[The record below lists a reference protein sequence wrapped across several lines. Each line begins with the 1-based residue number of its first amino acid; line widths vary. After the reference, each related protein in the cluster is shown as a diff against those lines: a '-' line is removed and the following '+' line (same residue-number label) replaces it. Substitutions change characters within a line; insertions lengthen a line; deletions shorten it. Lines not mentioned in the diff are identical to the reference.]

1 MGGRIAKSELVMAD
15 LLCLIRQS
23 FAAIGQ
29 ERYPLAWLTFL
40 QIKAS
45 GKPPKLKAKA
55 SECRHLLECI
65 PHMFQVYLPPK
76 STHDETRLNMLV
88 HYRDMY
94 RHLVDWTPE
103 NPLQFEVARAGR
115 RAMILYGE
123 LAAESYAAG
132 NGLALTF
139 WRPTPKFHMFWECLE
154 TQVSVARS
162 PLECWCYLD
171 ESMIGDITH
180 VASSVHPSH
189 VQKATMVKMR
199 IDG

>member
-1 MGGRIAKSELVMAD
+1 MSNQTELCSDWTGTLPLGLVDFPAD
-15 LLCLIRQS
+15 KG
-23 FAAIGQ
+23 IGQ
-29 ERYPLAWLTFL
+29 APEAQGESVRVQAFAGMHHT
-40 QIKAS
+40 
-45 GKPPKLKAKA
+45 
-55 SECRHLLECI
+55 
-65 PHMFQVYLPPK
+65 HMFQVYLPPK
-76 STHDETRLNMLV
+76 STHDETPFNMLV
-88 HYRDMY
+88 HYRDMH

-132 NGLALTF
+132 DGLALTF
-139 WRPTPKFHMFWECLE
+139 WRPTPKFHMFLECLE
-154 TQVSVARS
+154 TQVSAAGS
-162 PLECWCYLD
+162 PRECWCYLD

-180 VASSVHPSH
+180 VASSAHPSH